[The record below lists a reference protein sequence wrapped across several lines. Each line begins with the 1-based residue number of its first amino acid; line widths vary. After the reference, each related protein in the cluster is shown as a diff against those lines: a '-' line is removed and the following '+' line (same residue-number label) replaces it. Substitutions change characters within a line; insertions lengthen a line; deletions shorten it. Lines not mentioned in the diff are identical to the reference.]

1 MSPKVNINNG
11 RLQEHLVKAEETH
24 TEDYLLATR
33 SEQDLRAE
41 VAGLREQILTAN
53 QSLDS
58 VRFVVGVGNTLT
70 YNLNIFRS
78 VIKPDNFI
86 QPLTLVS

>member
-1 MSPKVNINNG
+1 MFLKKLKLSPYLLHYKIFIS

-24 TEDYLLATR
+24 TEDYLIATR

-41 VAGLREQILTAN
+41 VATLREQVLSTN

-58 VRFVVGVGNTLT
+58 VR
-70 YNLNIFRS
+70 
-78 VIKPDNFI
+78 
-86 QPLTLVS
+86 